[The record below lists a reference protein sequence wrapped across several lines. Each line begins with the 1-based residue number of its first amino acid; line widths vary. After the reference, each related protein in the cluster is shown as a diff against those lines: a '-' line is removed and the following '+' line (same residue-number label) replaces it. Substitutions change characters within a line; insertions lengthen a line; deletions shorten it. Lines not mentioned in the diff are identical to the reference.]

1 MEEIWKDIPGYEN
14 FYQASNLGKIRSKDR
29 YIYLPQNKSEIL
41 KKGRILKTNKVAFDY
56 LQVTLYKD
64 KKRRSL
70 YVSNLVMLTFVG
82 PKPKGYEVNHKNEN
96 KNDNSLENLEYIT
109 SKENNNYG
117 TRKSRMISKNTNGKK
132 SQPVKATSLKT
143 GEVFYFP
150 SQAEAERKGYGN
162 QRHISSVCLGKRK
175 QCNGYKWEFI

>member
-1 MEEIWKDIPGYEN
+1 
-14 FYQASNLGKIRSKDR
+14 
-29 YIYLPQNKSEIL
+29 
-41 KKGRILKTNKVAFDY
+41 
-56 LQVTLYKD
+56 
-64 KKRRSL
+64 
-70 YVSNLVMLTFVG
+70 MLTFVG

-117 TRKSRMISKNTNGKK
+117 TRKSRMISKILMVKIKT
-132 SQPVKATSLKT
+132 SKATSLKL
-143 GEVFYFP
+143 VKFYFP

>member
-1 MEEIWKDIPGYEN
+1 MKEIWKDIPGYEE
-14 FYQASNLGKIRSKDR
+14 FYQASNLGGIRSKDR
-29 YIYLPQNKSEIL
+29 YIFLPQNKSEIL

-70 YVSNLVMLTFVG
+70 YVSNLIMLTFVG
-82 PKPKGYEVNHKNEN
+82 PKPEGYEVNHKNEN

-117 TRKSRMISKNTNGKK
+117 TRRQRMVAKNKSGKK
-132 SQPVKATSLKT
+132 SKAIKGTNLKT
-143 GEVFYFP
+143 GEVIYFP
-150 SQAEAERKGYGN
+150 SQSEAKRQGYGN
-162 QRHISSVCLGKRK
+162 HISDACLGKRK

>member
-64 KKRRSL
+64 KKRHIKIKSDVL
-70 YVSNLVMLTFVG
+70 YMYL
-82 PKPKGYEVNHKNEN
+82 
-96 KNDNSLENLEYIT
+96 I
-109 SKENNNYG
+109 
-117 TRKSRMISKNTNGKK
+117 
-132 SQPVKATSLKT
+132 
-143 GEVFYFP
+143 
-150 SQAEAERKGYGN
+150 
-162 QRHISSVCLGKRK
+162 
-175 QCNGYKWEFI
+175 